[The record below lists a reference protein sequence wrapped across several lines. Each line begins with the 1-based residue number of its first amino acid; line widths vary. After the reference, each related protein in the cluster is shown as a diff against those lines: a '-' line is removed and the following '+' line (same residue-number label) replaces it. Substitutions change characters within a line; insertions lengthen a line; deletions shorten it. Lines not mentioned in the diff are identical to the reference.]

1 MTGSKLIVRTT
12 KNVFFKSKT
21 YEIKVSGADDRQIN
35 FENIKTEYDL
45 PIGKYTVKIGNQE
58 SFSVKEIILST
69 GQHKTITINPSVSYE
84 LSFGLLLGLAL
95 MSIVVQY
102 FILGKFSIP
111 LMFIPFI
118 PFLVMRKRQFAN
130 SFTLTVM

>member
-21 YEIKVSGADDRQIN
+21 YEIKISGTDDRQIN

-45 PIGKYTVKIGNQE
+45 PIGKYTVTIGNQE
-58 SFSVKEIILST
+58 SFSVKEIILAT
-69 GQHKTITINPSVSYE
+69 GQHKTIMINPSVTYE
-84 LSFGLLLGLAL
+84 LGFGLLFGLAIV
-95 MSIVVQY
+95 SIVVQY
-102 FILGKFSIP
+102 FVLGKFSIP

-118 PFLVMRKRQFAN
+118 PFLLMRKRQFAD
-130 SFTLTVM
+130 SFTLTVL